1 MVKVVVTDNWLVLVT
16 ASPWSMN
23 VSHQSD
29 ISLQLAKAEHHQI
42 SQEMQV
48 GGTQFLSIE
57 VSTTE
62 CTETRKIHHVQIY
75 M

>member
-57 VSTTE
+57 VSTIE
-62 CTETRKIHHVQIY
+62 CTEKSLHFRESH
-75 M
+75 